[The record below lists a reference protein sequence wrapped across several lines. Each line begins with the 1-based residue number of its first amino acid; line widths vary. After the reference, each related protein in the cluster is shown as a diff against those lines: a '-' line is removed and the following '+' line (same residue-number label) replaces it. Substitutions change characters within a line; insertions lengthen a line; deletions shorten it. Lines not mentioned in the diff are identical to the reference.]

1 MRVLHIDSSIRKE
14 RSVSRMLSQ
23 LLVDQV
29 SNALEV
35 TIDRLDLADNP
46 PAHITQDFQN
56 ALRIRKADRTND
68 QVALLEESKNLVDR
82 VKNCD
87 LMVIGVSMYNFSIPS
102 TLKTFIDNIVIS
114 GQTFVSDENGDKGL
128 VSGVKAIVINSRG
141 GKYTEDEGTAHF
153 DFVVPYLQSVLGY
166 IGITDLT
173 CIKAEPTQYYGPEA
187 KEQAVAQATEEVI
200 REVVDLKHK
209 NTAL

>member
-1 MRVLHIDSSIRKE
+1 MKVLHINSSMRKE

-29 SNALEV
+29 SKALEISV
-35 TIDRLDLADNP
+35 DRLDLADNP

-56 ALRIRKADRTND
+56 ALRTKESDRTNE
-68 QVALLEESKNLVDR
+68 QVALLEESKSLINR

-114 GQTFVSDENGDKGL
+114 GQTFISGENGDKGL
-128 VSGVKAIVINSRG
+128 VSGVKAVVISSRG
-141 GKYTEDEGTAHF
+141 GKYNEEEGTAHF
-153 DFVVPYLQSVLGY
+153 DFVVPYLQSILGY
-166 IGITDLT
+166 IGITELT
-173 CIKAEPTQYYGPEA
+173 CIKAEPTQYYGPGA
-187 KEQAVAQATEEVI
+187 KEQAIAKATEEVI
-200 REVVDLKHK
+200 KTVVNLRLKI
-209 NTAL
+209 